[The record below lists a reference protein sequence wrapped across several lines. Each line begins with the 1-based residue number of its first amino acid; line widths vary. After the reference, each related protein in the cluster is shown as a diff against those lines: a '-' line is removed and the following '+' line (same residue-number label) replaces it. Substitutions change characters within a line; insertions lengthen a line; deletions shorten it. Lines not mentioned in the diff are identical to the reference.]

1 MLKNHLKF
9 KESNDYSDVCSWKC
23 ILRQKIEKPRN
34 SKSDNTSH
42 KYEPISFRFYD
53 IRVDN
58 ESFPFTECQ

>member
-1 MLKNHLKF
+1 MCVHGNVVWDKKLKN
-9 KESNDYSDVCSWKC
+9 
-23 ILRQKIEKPRN
+23 IETK
-34 SKSDNTSH
+34 KSDNTSH